1 MTRTDLRVAL
11 IEDDADIAFT
21 VRLNLEREGYSVT
34 TFNNGHE
41 GLLGVQQGG
50 FDFLI
55 LDLNLPDLDGFTICR
70 ELRRDPATKSLPIL
84 MLTAR
89 ISEADRIMGL
99 ELGADDY
106 LVKPFSVRELLARI
120 AAILR
125 RAKGSE
131 SDSSVYD
138 DGQLRIDGRT
148 LRVYVEGDEVK
159 LAKKELELLWM
170 LVRNRPAVVS
180 RDRILSEVWQVAED
194 VETRTVDAHI
204 RNLRKQ
210 IGKDRIKTV
219 IGYGYRFEEECIPSA
234 SSSTSRWSSPGRW
247 RGGSARR
254 CITPESRRRLR
265 SSSPSSLSW
274 RFSSPGRAFFSGP
287 SAAPAISK
295 S

>member
-1 MTRTDLRVAL
+1 MSRSDLRVAV
-11 IEDDADIAFT
+11 IEDDADLAFT
-21 VRLNLEREGYSVT
+21 IRVNLEREGYSVAT
-34 TFNNGHE
+34 YANGHE

-50 FDFLI
+50 FDFLV

-70 ELRRDPATKSLPIL
+70 ELRRHSPTSKLPIL

-89 ISEADRIMGL
+89 TSEQDRIMGL

-125 RAKGSE
+125 RAKGQE
-131 SDSSVYD
+131 TDASVYD
-138 DGQLRIDGRT
+138 DGHLRIDGRT
-148 LRVYVEGDEVK
+148 LRVYVDGEEVR

-204 RNLRKQ
+204 RNLRKK

-219 IGYGYRFEEECIPSA
+219 IGYGYRFEE
-234 SSSTSRWSSPGRW
+234 
-247 RGGSARR
+247 
-254 CITPESRRRLR
+254 
-265 SSSPSSLSW
+265 
-274 RFSSPGRAFFSGP
+274 
-287 SAAPAISK
+287 
-295 S
+295 